1 METTAQ
7 SKATYPGSQNGS
19 WKDQAQDSSSWLPTK
34 YSFVHTVPPPFLETA
49 LHAFPGASSRPLMG
63 LHGGKEEL
71 SDNLPYRCLCHT
83 QEAKLCF
90 PPTHLLHSPPQLPPT
105 WENQQSLSMAW
116 NFPGSPAPSIS
127 LSLAFLTALNQMTAC
142 SAVILYWICPYTVYV
157 LGFKMLFAPLL
168 NFILEACKERCQHLI
183 VGTRGDFTN
192 RLRGTNRVLIFLFP
206 FWLNWLLYHMQ

>member
-34 YSFVHTVPPPFLETA
+34 NSFIHTAPAPFLGRA

-63 LHGGKEEL
+63 LDGGKEEL

-105 WENQQSLSMAW
+105 WANQQSLSMAW

-127 LSLAFLTALNQMTAC
+127 HSTESNDCLQCCDSLLDLSLH
-142 SAVILYWICPYTVYV
+142 SICAW
-157 LGFKMLFAPLL
+157 F
-168 NFILEACKERCQHLI
+168 
-183 VGTRGDFTN
+183 
-192 RLRGTNRVLIFLFP
+192 
-206 FWLNWLLYHMQ
+206 